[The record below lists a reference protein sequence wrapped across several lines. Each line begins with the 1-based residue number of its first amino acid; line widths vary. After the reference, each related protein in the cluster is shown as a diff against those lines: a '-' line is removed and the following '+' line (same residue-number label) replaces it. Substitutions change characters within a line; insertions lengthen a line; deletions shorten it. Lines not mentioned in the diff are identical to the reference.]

1 LSSWTLAEKVRED
14 TWSANKMYSIKCLRH
29 FLLCRRPDPSYHR
42 VMKKQYPPQP
52 LHLISPKELMWV
64 VPPKSNLSRFIEEAR
79 RLLLREPTILE
90 RIDHDLDSHAKAKKR
105 LRLADRRWRHQQH
118 ACLPGHDY
126 EPLPDQVDLTLQQGR
141 PRMTAEVCYFF
152 LMLRGYTGGVK
163 DGETQDLFFESTSIQ
178 LVLAEAGIMM
188 PRPST
193 IIDNTNAISQETR
206 NFILDAQLRSILE
219 EGLDDFQSQTADSTA
234 VWANR
239 AWPTD
244 SGLILAFLERI
255 WKRASKLPAFD
266 LPTME
271 YPEFPEVSKE
281 LDKLEFQIAM
291 SPKKK
296 LGARR
301 RKLAYQQ
308 LIDQAEVTSQVF
320 DEELARI
327 RNVSDPESL
336 APSRRAMVA
345 RLLAGIGE
353 DIAELGRI
361 IEACVKRVIEEDKPS
376 GTKRR
381 LSIADMDAAYIAKGT
396 HDPTIGYRA
405 QVMRTQKGFVVGHLV
420 LQGNANDASQ
430 FLGLCEESMT
440 RPGVTPRMIS
450 ADGGYASKAIRELI
464 LKMGVKRV
472 SISSSKGKAIAPE
485 AGWTSHPYEEARRN
499 RSAVE
504 SLMYQ
509 LKYLVRFGRA
519 ARRGLAVVTAE
530 LTDKILAF
538 NFRRIC
544 YPTS

>member
-1 LSSWTLAEKVRED
+1 
-14 TWSANKMYSIKCLRH
+14 
-29 FLLCRRPDPSYHR
+29 
-42 VMKKQYPPQP
+42 MKKQHPPQH
-52 LHLISPKELMWV
+52 LHLISPKEFMWV
-64 VPPKSNLSRFIEEAR
+64 VPPRSNLSRFIEEAR
-79 RLLLREPTILE
+79 RLLQREPSILE

-105 LRLADRRWRHQQH
+105 LRLADRRWKHQQH
-118 ACLPGHDY
+118 ACLPGHDP
-126 EPLPDQVDLTLQQGR
+126 EPLPEERDLTLQQGR
-141 PRMTAEVCYFF
+141 PRMTAEICYLF

-163 DGETQDLFFESTSIQ
+163 DGDTQDLFFESTSLQ
-178 LVLAEAGIMM
+178 LVLAEADIKM

-206 NFILDAQLRSILE
+206 TFILDAQLRSILE
-219 EGLDDFQSQTADSTA
+219 EGLDDFENQTADSTA
-234 VWANR
+234 VWANT

-244 SGLILAFLERI
+244 SGLILAFIKRI
-255 WKRASKLPAFD
+255 WKRASKLPAFG
-266 LPTME
+266 LPAME
-271 YPEFPEVSKE
+271 YPEFPEISKE

-296 LGARR
+296 LGARK

-320 DEELARI
+320 DEALSRI
-327 RNVSDPESL
+327 RSAFDPASL

-345 RLLAGIGE
+345 RLLEGIGE
-353 DIAELGRI
+353 DIAELERI

-381 LSIADMDAAYIAKGT
+381 LSIADEDAAYIAKGT
-396 HDPTIGYRA
+396 HDPTIGYRV
-405 QVMRTQKGFVVGHLV
+405 QVMRTKKGFVVGHLV
-420 LQGNANDASQ
+420 PQGNANDASQ
-430 FLGLCEESMT
+430 FLGLCQESLSRT
-440 RPGVTPRMIS
+440 GVTPEMIS
-450 ADGGYASKAIRELI
+450 ADGGYASKAIREQL
-464 LKMGVKRV
+464 LKMGVGRV
-472 SISSSKGKAIAPE
+472 SISSSKGKAITPE
-485 AGWTSHPYEEARRN
+485 ADWTSHPYEEARRN

-519 ARRGLAVVTAE
+519 ARRGLAAVTAE

-544 YPTS
+544 YLTS